1 MQKERKMS
9 NMYKFRAEKRE
20 EIINKFKISY
30 IAEQVGISLSYL
42 SRVINGR
49 KNCTKVVAYCITKM
63 VDSEKEVDYFFEK
76 I

>member
-1 MQKERKMS
+1 MYRFKE
-9 NMYKFRAEKRE
+9 EKKE

-42 SRVINGR
+42 SRVINGK

-63 VDSEKEVDYFFEK
+63 VDNDKEVDYFFEK
-76 I
+76 L